1 MQKKLQHF
9 SAMLAKTMAVIPA
22 VAASLLLFAGIASA
36 HVTVKPG
43 STSPG
48 AWETYTIKIP
58 VEKEIPTV
66 KVALKIPEG
75 LDFKQYRAIPDWKV
89 ELTKDSSE
97 RITVV
102 TWTAENEG
110 ILPGEFQQFDFV
122 AKNPDTEAELAWDAF
137 QYYSDGS
144 IVEWT
149 GGEGSEKPH
158 SITQVTSQQAGADSA
173 SQPSQ
178 DHDHD
183 RAASSSSKHTWAE
196 NHATEDASGNGT
208 DAAEATT
215 ATSDTGQES
224 SAPGSAESNAASSG
238 ASAANTW
245 TVILSSA
252 ALLVSLIALS
262 LTIRSTRKS
271 A

>member
-1 MQKKLQHF
+1 MAMQKKLQHL
-9 SAMLAKTMAVIPA
+9 SAMLTKTMALVPA
-22 VAASLLLFAGIASA
+22 MAAFLLLFAGIASA

-43 STSPG
+43 STAPG
-48 AWETYTIKIP
+48 AWETYTIKVP

-89 ELTKDSSE
+89 ELTKDSSD

-102 TWTAENEG
+102 TWTAEGEG
-110 ILPGEFQQFDFV
+110 ILPGEFQQFEFV
-122 AKNPDTEAELAWDAF
+122 AKNPDGDAELAWDAF

-158 SITQVTSQQAGADSA
+158 SITQVTSQPAGADSA
-173 SQPSQ
+173 SQHSH

-183 RAASSSSKHTWAE
+183 QAAASSSEHAGEE
-196 NHATEDASGNGT
+196 NHAGENGSGNDT
-208 DAAEATT
+208 QAAETT
-215 ATSDTGQES
+215 AAISDTAQES
-224 SAPGSAESNAASSG
+224 SAPGS
-238 ASAANTW
+238 SAANTW
-245 TVILSSA
+245 TILLSSA
-252 ALLVSLIALS
+252 ALLVSLIALGI
-262 LTIRSTRKS
+262 TIRSTKKS